1 LSSSNIGDAKPVKIA
16 LKPRRIILSSLVGLI
31 LLVVFFSSYSDLELS
46 IGYIRSA
53 DPTLYLV
60 AFISVTLGIIAY
72 SEAWRIL
79 LKAIGSSISFTSSL
93 KIVLGS
99 IFLNLAIPTA
109 SIGGEVF
116 RIYAANRGYGYPYE
130 AVSATVLLH
139 RVFSMLPFLSGS
151 AIGFIYLSTCFILP
165 SILSQILS
173 IVAIAIAIF
182 SSLALAIIIYPRI
195 IFVAIKP
202 IMKLLGSR
210 GSRFYSRIEAFMSK
224 FEYSMKLLTGAR
236 KASISSII
244 LSWLAWILDVLVA
257 YFVFLSL
264 KYSVEIPIVVSVYTI
279 GITIQM
285 IPVGIPGMV
294 GIVETIM
301 ATLYSLVGIPSAIS
315 VAATLMIR
323 MVMLWFEIAIGS
335 IALLLL
341 RV

>member
-1 LSSSNIGDAKPVKIA
+1 LSSSNKRDAKPVKIGF
-16 LKPRRIILSSLVGLI
+16 KPRRIILLSLVGLI
-31 LLVVFFSSYSDLELS
+31 LLVVFLSSHSDLELS

-53 DPTLYLV
+53 DPVLYLA

-79 LKAIGSSISFTSSL
+79 LKAIGSSISFVSSL

-109 SIGGEVF
+109 SVGGEVF
-116 RIYAANRGYGYPYE
+116 RVYAANRGYGYPYE

-151 AIGFIYLSTCFILP
+151 AIGFIYLSTRFTLP

-173 IVAIAIAIF
+173 IAAVTIAIF
-182 SSLALAIIIYPRI
+182 SLLALVVIVYPKI
-195 IFVAIKP
+195 IFVVIKP

-210 GSRFYSRIEAFMSK
+210 GSHLYSKIEAFASK
-224 FEYSMKLLTGAR
+224 FEYSMKLLTGA
-236 KASISSII
+236 KKISILSLI

-264 KYSVEIPIVVSVYTI
+264 KYSVEIPLITSVYTI
-279 GITIQM
+279 SIMIQM
-285 IPVGIPGMV
+285 ISVGIPGMV
-294 GIVETIM
+294 GIVETVM

-315 VAATLMIR
+315 VAATLMVR
-323 MVMLWFEIAIGS
+323 MVMLWFEIAIGG

-341 RV
+341 RI